1 MSQPTYLTSGSRIA
15 VVGAGPAG
23 SFFAIELLR
32 RARSLGLSLHVSIY
46 DGKNFAKKG
55 APGCNMCA
63 GAVGHNLIEEIE
75 HATTNIPPE
84 VIHYELEGYAVHYQD
99 ASARL
104 ENAPGRKIYGVYRGA
119 GPVSTETPEGARS
132 FDQFLLDQAL
142 KLGARHIPQNV
153 HDIDVPATLEQR
165 PAIRTHE
172 GKRAEYDLVVGA
184 FGVNSQLGARL
195 VYGYQP
201 PPTWKTCVIEARVPE
216 EFQRERLGKLIHFF
230 VLKQADVRYVAL
242 IPKGE
247 HVTVTAIGENV
258 DVVSTERLLRES
270 YMRDYLPSD
279 WKLDCHCHPR
289 VAVGA
294 ARLPYSDRF
303 CIVGDASDSRYLK
316 NGVESAL
323 VTARLAA
330 DCVVNHGITARDFE
344 EYFWRRCQQVF
355 GRDNLYGR
363 ALFEIYDRIFP
374 HPLIAP
380 VYFAVLQ
387 AERKARSAQQQ
398 RDRES
403 PQQHDGAS
411 PHGDDASPASPP
423 GALLSDAL
431 LAAFTG
437 DQPYKRILL
446 RALHPRLAARMASH
460 ASFLFFDHVRTKVT
474 RSEPVRVR
482 GLQLRDESRVVVIG
496 GGPGGA
502 SCALRLLQEA
512 KRRGL
517 NLRVY
522 IYEPKRFPRQHNPCM
537 GVLVPPTAELLR
549 EHLQLELPAALIKR
563 TIKGFRLHSDH
574 NDIEL
579 RAPLREEP
587 ALMVSRSEFDQL
599 LLERA
604 EEAGA
609 RLVRDRVTGLE
620 FYPDN
625 LEHPVRVYS
634 EGASRSADMI
644 VAACGLD
651 DGLLSVL
658 EQASPRAHHYRRPRE
673 TMHSIIV
680 KLPCD
685 ERYIERRLHG
695 EIHAFLLRSLP
706 RIEFGA
712 ITPKGSHVLVNIV
725 GRRVTSID
733 MEDFLLHAKVRT
745 LLPRFD
751 LQKLDFYEGHAP
763 VRHAR
768 NVSWDR
774 FVAVG
779 DATGWLRPFKGAGI
793 TTAIQTGIAAADV
806 MLERGIDARALR
818 SYALRSAALTSDHR
832 HGRALRRLSRLGLDF
847 GMIDGIVELAKTN
860 RDLYALLYDII
871 AGRRDYRRLTHELLG
886 LALLWK
892 MSALALRRVL
902 RPTA

>member
-1 MSQPTYLTSGSRIA
+1 MSEPTYLTSGNRIA

-32 RARSLGLSLHVSIY
+32 RARSLGLHFEVDIY
-46 DGKNFAKKG
+46 DGKNFARKG

-63 GAVGHNLIEEIE
+63 GSIGHNLIEEIE
-75 HATTNIPPE
+75 HATTNIPSE

-104 ENAPGRKIYGVYRGA
+104 DNEPGRRIYGVYRGA
-119 GPVSTETPEGARS
+119 GPVSTERPEGARS
-132 FDQFLLDQAL
+132 FDQFLLDQAI
-142 KLGARHIPQNV
+142 KLGARHVAQNV
-153 HDIDVPATLEQR
+153 HDIDVPDTLERR
-165 PAIRTHE
+165 PAVRTNE
-172 GKRAEYDLVVGA
+172 GGRAEYDLVIGA

-195 VYGYQP
+195 TYGYQP
-201 PPTWKTCVIEARVPE
+201 PPMWKTCVIEARVAE

-270 YMRDYLPSD
+270 YIREYLPAD

-294 ARLPYSDRF
+294 ARLPYSHRF

-330 DCVVNHGITARDFE
+330 ECVVNHGVSAGDFE
-344 EYFWRRCQQVF
+344 AHFWGRCQQVF

-380 VYFAVLQ
+380 VYFAVLH
-387 AERKARSAQQQ
+387 AERRARAAPVGGQGRPDS
-398 RDRES
+398 D
-403 PQQHDGAS
+403 
-411 PHGDDASPASPP
+411 
-423 GALLSDAL
+423 ALLSDAL

-437 DQPYKRILL
+437 DQPYKRILM
-446 RALHPRLAARMASH
+446 RALHPRLAARMAGH
-460 ASFLFFDHVRTKVT
+460 AGFLFFESVRTKVT
-474 RSEPVRVR
+474 RSEPVRRVR
-482 GLQLRDESRVVVIG
+482 GLRLRDESRVVIIG
-496 GGPGGA
+496 GGPGGSA
-502 SCALRLLQEA
+502 CALRLLQES
-512 KRRGL
+512 KERGL
-517 NLRVY
+517 SLRVL

-549 EHLQLELPAALIKR
+549 EQLRLELPPALIKR
-563 TIKGFRLHSDH
+563 TIKGFRLHGDH

-579 RAPLREEP
+579 RAPRAEEP
-587 ALMVSRSEFDQL
+587 ALMVSRSEFDKL

-604 EEAGA
+604 ETAGA
-609 RLVRDRVTGLE
+609 QIVRDRVTGLE

-658 EQASPRAHHYRRPRE
+658 EHASPRARPYRRPRE

-680 KLPCD
+680 RLPCD
-685 ERYIERRLHG
+685 ERHIERRLGG
-695 EIHAFLLRSLP
+695 EIHAFLLRELP

-712 ITPKGSHVLVNIV
+712 ITPKQTHVLVNIV

-733 MEDFLLHAKVRT
+733 MEDFLLHRKVRP

-763 VRHAR
+763 VRHAQ
-768 NVSWDR
+768 NVYWDR

-793 TTAIQTGIAAADV
+793 MTAIQTAVAAADV
-806 MLERGIDARALR
+806 MLERGIDARALA
-818 SYALRSAALTSDHR
+818 SYALRMRALTSDHR

-847 GMIDGIVELAKTN
+847 GMIDGVIELAKTN
-860 RDLYALLYDII
+860 QELYALLYDII
-871 AGRRDYRRLTHELLG
+871 AGRRDYRRLTRELFH
-886 LALLWK
+886 LALLRQ

-902 RPTA
+902 RPVA

>member
-1 MSQPTYLTSGSRIA
+1 
-15 VVGAGPAG
+15 
-23 SFFAIELLR
+23 
-32 RARSLGLSLHVSIY
+32 
-46 DGKNFAKKG
+46 
-55 APGCNMCA
+55 
-63 GAVGHNLIEEIE
+63 
-75 HATTNIPPE
+75 
-84 VIHYELEGYAVHYQD
+84 
-99 ASARL
+99 
-104 ENAPGRKIYGVYRGA
+104 
-119 GPVSTETPEGARS
+119 
-132 FDQFLLDQAL
+132 
-142 KLGARHIPQNV
+142 
-153 HDIDVPATLEQR
+153 
-165 PAIRTHE
+165 
-172 GKRAEYDLVVGA
+172 
-184 FGVNSQLGARL
+184 
-195 VYGYQP
+195 
-201 PPTWKTCVIEARVPE
+201 VPE

-270 YMRDYLPSD
+270 YMRDYLPPD

-330 DCVVNHGITARDFE
+330 DCVINHGITARDFE
-344 EYFWRRCQQVF
+344 EHFWRRCQQVF

-387 AERKARSAQQQ
+387 AERKARAS
-398 RDRES
+398 RR
-403 PQQHDGAS
+403 QH
-411 PHGDDASPASPP
+411 DDASSPLP
-423 GALLSDAL
+423 SQQQQPQQGALLSDAL

-446 RALHPRLAARMASH
+446 RALHPRLAARMATH

-474 RSEPVRVR
+474 RSEPSRVRR

-502 SCALRLLQEA
+502 SCAIRLLQKA
-512 KRRGL
+512 KERGL

-549 EHLQLELPAALIKR
+549 EHLRLELPAALIKR

-579 RAPLREEP
+579 RSPHGEEP

-599 LLERA
+599 LLSRA

-658 EQASPRAHHYRRPRE
+658 EQASPRARRYRRPRE

-695 EIHAFLLRSLP
+695 EIHAFLLRQLP

-712 ITPKGSHVLVNIV
+712 ITPKGAHVLVNIM

-733 MEDFLLHAKVRT
+733 MEDFLLHPKVRA

-751 LQKLDFYEGHAP
+751 LQKLDYYEGHAP

-832 HGRALRRLSRLGLDF
+832 HGRALRRLSRLGLDL
-847 GMIDGIVELAKTN
+847 GMIDGIIELAKTN

-871 AGRRDYRRLTHELLG
+871 AGRRDYRRLTGELLHV
-886 LALLWK
+886 ALLWK

-902 RPTA
+902 RPTT

>member
-32 RARSLGLSLHVSIY
+32 RMRSLGLSFEVEIY

-63 GAVGHNLIEEIE
+63 GAIGHNLIEEIE
-75 HATTNIPPE
+75 HTTTNIPPE

-104 ENAPGRKIYGVYRGA
+104 ENEPGRRIYGVYRGA
-119 GPVSTETPEGARS
+119 GPVSTEMPEGRRS

-142 KLGARHIPQNV
+142 KLGARHVAQNV
-153 HDIDVPATLEQR
+153 HDIDVPGTLATR

-172 GKRAEYDLVVGA
+172 GGRTEYDLVVGA

-270 YMRDYLPSD
+270 YMRDYLPAD

-330 DCVVNHGITARDFE
+330 DCVVNHGVAAIDFE
-344 EYFWRRCQQVF
+344 THFWRRSQQVF
-355 GRDNLYGR
+355 GRDNVYGR

-387 AERKARSAQQQ
+387 AERKARAAANGQ
-398 RDRES
+398 R
-403 PQQHDGAS
+403 G
-411 PHGDDASPASPP
+411 

-460 ASFLFFDHVRTKVT
+460 AGFLFFDRVRTKVT
-474 RSEPVRVR
+474 RSEPVRRVR
-482 GLQLRDESRVVVIG
+482 GLRLRDDSRVCIIG

-502 SCALRLLQEA
+502 SCALRLLQES
-512 KRRGL
+512 KKRGL
-517 NLRVY
+517 ALRVLV
-522 IYEPKRFPRQHNPCM
+522 YEPKRFPRQHNPCM
-537 GVLVPPTAELLR
+537 GVLVPPTAELLN
-549 EHLQLELPAALIKR
+549 EHLGLQLPAALVKR
-563 TIKGFRLHSDH
+563 TIKGFRLHGDH

-579 RAPLREEP
+579 RAPRAEEP

-604 EEAGA
+604 EAAGA
-609 RLVRDRVTGLE
+609 EVVRDRVTGLE

-634 EGASRSADMI
+634 EGESRSADMV

-658 EQASPRAHHYRRPRE
+658 EQSSPRARRYRRPRE

-680 KLPCD
+680 RLPCD
-685 ERYIERRLHG
+685 ERHIERRLGG
-695 EIHAFLLRSLP
+695 EIHAFMLRQLP

-712 ITPKGSHVLVNIV
+712 ITPKQTHVLVNIV
-725 GRRVTSID
+725 GRRVTSVD
-733 MEDFLLHAKVRT
+733 MEDFLLHPKVRP

-768 NVSWDR
+768 NVFWDR

-793 TTAIQTGIAAADV
+793 TTAIQTAVAAADV
-806 MLERGIDARALR
+806 MLERGIDASALAA
-818 SYALRSAALTSDHR
+818 YALRSGALTSDHR
-832 HGRALRRLSRLGLDF
+832 HGRALRRLSRLALDF
-847 GMIDGIVELAKTN
+847 GMIDGVIELAKTDPN
-860 RDLYALLYDII
+860 LYALLYDII
-871 AGRRDYRRLTHELLG
+871 AGRRDYRRLTRELFH
-886 LALLWK
+886 LALLRK
-892 MSALALRRVL
+892 MGALAVRRAL
-902 RPTA
+902 RPVA

>member
-32 RARSLGLSLHVSIY
+32 RARSLGLDIHVAIY
-46 DGKNFAKKG
+46 DGKNFSRKG

-63 GAVGHNLIEEIE
+63 GAIGHNLIEEIE
-75 HATTNIPPE
+75 HSTTNIPAE

-104 ENAPGRKIYGVYRGA
+104 ENPAGRKIYGVYRGA
-119 GPVSTETPEGARS
+119 GPVSTEHPDGARS
-132 FDQFLLDQAL
+132 FDQFLLDQAI
-142 KLGARHIPQNV
+142 KLSAEHIPQNV

-172 GKRAEYDLVVGA
+172 GGRTEFDLVVGA

-195 VYGYQP
+195 IYGYQP

-230 VLKQADVRYVAL
+230 VLKQADVRYIAL

-330 DCVVNHGITARDFE
+330 DCVINHGVTARDFE
-344 EYFWRRCQQVF
+344 EHFWRRCQQVF

-387 AERKARSAQQQ
+387 AERKARGARQPQ
-398 RDRES
+398 
-403 PQQHDGAS
+403 QQHDGAS
-411 PHGDDASPASPP
+411 PTPTQTQ

-460 ASFLFFDHVRTKVT
+460 AGFLFFDRVRTKVT

-482 GLQLRDESRVVVIG
+482 GLSLRDESRVVIVG

-502 SCALRLLQEA
+502 SCAIRLLQES
-512 KRRGL
+512 KKRGL
-517 NLRVY
+517 NLRVF

-549 EHLQLELPAALIKR
+549 EHLRLELPSALIKR

-579 RAPLREEP
+579 RAPLSEEP

-658 EQASPRAHHYRRPRE
+658 EQASPRAHAYRRPRE
-673 TMHSIIV
+673 TMHSIIIR
-680 KLPCD
+680 LPCD

-695 EIHAFLLRSLP
+695 EIHAFLLRQLP

-712 ITPKGSHVLVNIV
+712 ITPKQTHVLVNIM
-725 GRRVTSID
+725 GRRVTSVD
-733 MEDFLLHAKVRT
+733 MEDFLLHPKVRA

-806 MLERGIDARALR
+806 MLERGIDALALR
-818 SYALRSAALTSDHR
+818 SYALRSAALTYDHR
-832 HGRALRRLSRLGLDF
+832 HGRVLRRLSRLGLDF
-847 GMIDGIVELAKTN
+847 GMIDGIIELAKTN

-871 AGRRDYRRLTHELLG
+871 AGRRDYRRLTHELLHV
-886 LALLWK
+886 ALLWK

-902 RPTA
+902 RPVA